1 MLKERY
7 TQTFRALHAEDDLID
22 RTMDAAANRAR
33 PREKLRW
40 QPAAVIVCALVALV
54 IAFAQMVPP
63 PKDTVASSNRK
74 EAEDALAALPAPEPS
89 DDLTI
94 TVSNVRMDDERTLSF
109 DLVIRGDRVD
119 KLSTFDIIPSAHLY
133 CQATRLADQDEFAPD
148 NERHFTISLEAVSD
162 SYWRTFGPMLQ
173 MEISQ
178 YTSGNTR
185 QQSAH
190 AIYWDVLT
198 EPFRYT
204 GEPIIGLGAG
214 IGITWFSFEP
224 DGRLCIQLRQPEYLP
239 DATWALIWLQ
249 KADGLSP
256 TLYVS
261 QIRESTRDGNVYRD
275 CIFDITREALPDYQL
290 ITFTQFTGD
299 TIRGSWPFTVD
310 LTALF
315 AQ

>member
-22 RTMDAAANRAR
+22 RTMAAAANRAR

-63 PKDTVASSNRK
+63 PKDTVASSNRN
-74 EAEDALAALPAPEPS
+74 EVEDALPAPEPS

-94 TVSNVRMDDERTLSF
+94 TVSNVRMVDERTLSF

-119 KLSTFDIIPSAHLY
+119 KLSTFSFDHDLPVNLSTLPAPL
-133 CQATRLADQDEFAPD
+133 DSSAPD
-148 NERHFTISLEAVSD
+148 CERHFTVSLEASD
-162 SYWRTFGPMLQ
+162 NAYWNTYASTLHMT
-173 MEISQ
+173 IIQ
-178 YTSGNTR
+178 YTSGNTW

-198 EPFRYT
+198 EPSRYT

-214 IGITWFSFEP
+214 IGITWFSFDP
-224 DGRLCIQLRQPEYLP
+224 DGRLCIQLRQPEHLP

-256 TLYVS
+256 NLYAS
-261 QIRESTRDGNVYRD
+261 QIREGNRDGNVYED

-290 ITFTQFTGD
+290 ITFTQFTGE
-299 TIRGSWPFTVD
+299 TIRGNWPFTVD
-310 LTALF
+310 LTPLF